1 MLLEIGS
8 MLSIDA
14 GTKVF
19 DKLKNHD
26 KVEFIFHETG
36 RSDDLFDDKQF
47 GEFGEASILTVLV
60 EETNKD
66 EIFAEIFETAGL
78 HDSETGVVYTGK
90 LVSMKNN

>member
-26 KVEFIFHETG
+26 KVEYVFHETG

-60 EETNKD
+60 DETHKD
-66 EIFAEIFETAGL
+66 EVFAEIFETAGL
-78 HDSETGVVYTGK
+78 HESETGIVFTGN
-90 LVSMKNN
+90 LVSEKIN

>member
-26 KVEFIFHETG
+26 KVEYIFHEDHLQVIKTIDSSYLG
-36 RSDDLFDDKQF
+36 
-47 GEFGEASILTVLV
+47 TPLV
-60 EETNKD
+60 
-66 EIFAEIFETAGL
+66 
-78 HDSETGVVYTGK
+78 
-90 LVSMKNN
+90 VSVDYRPESKK

>member
-26 KVEFIFHETG
+26 KVQYIFHETG

-60 EETNKD
+60 DETNKD
-66 EIFAEIFETAGL
+66 EIFTEIFETANL
-78 HDSETGVVYTGK
+78 HNSETGIVFTGK
-90 LVSMKNN
+90 QVSEQL